1 MLAKLEIITTT
12 TGLDS
17 NALKKQLSALSP
29 DDCLA
34 VNLEAQNAG
43 VLIRYSRDGRIIFET
58 FELSA
63 TSESVMST
71 TGRLSR
77 TFPGHAVS
85 IPAQTF
91 LDRSFQQELSDL
103 LSRLSSESVK
113 YYQPTSIK
121 AGTSMQELRDT
132 TSPALVSD
140 CLMSMLCAIGRNEEV
155 ALVQKFVREDVLWQ
169 KTLLP
174 WRRAPF
180 WLLLRVSILRVLIC
194 SHGTTE
200 ALKQYKLFMIRL
212 VAQLLE
218 LASQSN
224 TKPDVLSVIHVKLA
238 RRVHKFEQLFGP
250 FLDPRVVAI
259 SKKARKVIDDTWI
272 SIHGKTELAQK
283 LPTSGWEEAT
293 NLSLRGA
300 RDILCKALK
309 PAVTFAAP
317 KNFVPP
323 ADLRVSSS
331 TLPSLRS
338 DTSGKTLAT
347 MLLKIETWVEKHLA
361 AWTNIIASDPR
372 AQPFDDLAV
381 LIEEYW
387 SLAQPQYKSSPLDMS
402 NALLTILELWVSLD
416 KICIS
421 RIPLL
426 ARHSPEVSSDLLKPL
441 LLHKIAQMRR
451 LSKIEEHL
459 NKRLR
464 NATKGASS
472 VFKKPSANSLP
483 IWYYD
488 ITPELQQLRHEIDQC
503 DISKKQRKL
512 EELRTL
518 TEEYDRLVSAAENEE
533 HYYPLSRKN
542 REFHDKKSC
551 KKCKL
556 EGRYARMT
564 IDIDEKSLP
573 NDKVQAKAAIFE
585 LAVPLGYAAWRDTTW
600 YIVHKIG
607 QRTSPRAEEVYNAA
621 RAYGQLRSF
630 VKPRSRALQMT
641 LTSRKKTFIQSHY
654 EKVSLPTTS
663 KTICR
668 SNGMD
673 YDMLDV
679 VSSTWLS
686 SAQSLPSLKSHCTLS
701 LPNGSHANLQWA
713 LSSSG
718 HTSNQVMAS
727 QSECSNNLEIREYIA
742 FCSLRSGA
750 RLQWLNILR
759 ELGCSNLTLND
770 PAVASLIHQ
779 AIWEVGT
786 PTQSDHR
793 VAHDELR
800 NKTFCNKLLE
810 MLQKRLPSI
819 ESNWQEQHSM
829 MTVIQLL
836 LRVLSLSTDEVTKTV
851 CHNLLSTARKIT
863 LDWCREIQVH
873 MNNNTTREDVQGR
886 AIVQLLNAG
895 LSCYSTFDVDEQ
907 HLPHILGSAGNIAA
921 LAEAQIIVCDNTP
934 IDRST
939 VSPLLKQSL
948 LHHVVIAHKLESH
961 VRDLSRTDGSGLNQA
976 VQRIWNGAV
985 LQQTWDVA
993 TEDAHSW
1000 LTNNT
1005 ITERGRGQKVHFN
1018 LLGGDLLVD
1027 GKPVGKIPSN
1037 LRSQPLFQQIFGP
1050 AILSVFTSN
1059 MPGMDYTISQH
1070 IYEYEVHVGAEN
1082 GQVLIRAKSG
1092 GRTLQALSQTTF
1104 ARQLPSHFVQSFTH
1118 WLDEATG
1125 EVEFRPLEK
1134 PWQSSAEYWKL
1145 SFLSLDIANTNSQ
1158 MRCGQQRLIENGSK
1172 VGQSVTDILSA
1183 LDSSQHC
1190 QIILNDSRTSEL
1202 KVYLRRYN
1210 LHFHVTTG
1218 GQLLSLEYSSVVD
1231 RNQNI
1236 GTMIGLCSKLVL
1248 RDVSSAQELQERRII
1263 IPWGEVTI
1271 AKEDEHVA
1279 VSVPHGTGIKQKY
1292 FVYSIDRHLR
1302 KLRGQQD
1309 VLGTLYKAYLHA
1321 ITSFAL
1327 PDPFTGRTG
1336 TEESI
1341 ATLKEASLFSCA
1353 PLHMEKQETLAL
1365 IKCLTPE
1372 RLYYPKHKTAMQTVC
1387 WHPSLSPLAQHDDF
1401 SLAASAI
1408 FAHHAQIELI
1418 YDLDQRAKVPV
1429 PSRGDAIL
1437 LARARRSNA
1446 SVMKSGLFSDMELSS
1461 DDDKI
1466 YCSRDHLVNNDR
1478 AKRVFEI
1485 ASLIKAWPPQIA
1497 THAKLTEVVKLCP
1510 VALGAETDGLVH
1522 LRTLLAFA
1530 FSEYFAGIHPPPSE
1544 TQYTLGQGSA
1554 PDVQTITRVIRLM
1567 IMEVKMALEAIR
1579 EALSPC
1585 GTAASIADSADLW
1598 PRLSESCLLSQLS
1611 RNNVDRLPAHWKVP
1625 LLQLGEKM
1633 ASLQRSERM
1642 ALLHGASNKKAL
1654 WNELKCAG
1662 RDGWTAT
1669 EYPSWLL
1676 LEIENNITIRPLQAK
1691 VAKEMIAPGSGRNS
1705 VLQLNM
1711 GEGKSSVIVPMLA
1724 TALAAGEKL
1733 ARVVVLKPLLRQTE
1747 QVLTQRLGGLLGH
1760 RVGHVPFSRKT
1771 KIDVTTVRIIQ
1782 NTFQKYAQG
1791 YGVLVA
1797 LPEELLSMKLMTRE
1811 KLASGSTLA
1820 AEILDMYRWLKVTA
1834 RDILDESDEILSV
1847 KSQLIYTVGDQQ
1859 MLDGKNDRWQIVQAV
1874 LRRVELHVKRLANA
1888 YPSELELEYSGKAFP
1903 LLKFLRSGVFDILME
1918 FICRALT
1925 RMILACMRLRSLS
1938 NGHSLCF
1945 VAPPE
1950 VHRSI
1955 ADASGGKD
1963 ESQLTSF
1970 GVLAWTMEQ
1979 TCQSLEIARP
1989 LRAMHGLEMS
1999 RQQKVLEKFLP
2010 ETRSSNAITSKSSEM
2025 GNFWECIQEDDAQTL
2040 ENLYGINDHRLEVFQ
2055 GLLDRTSKCPM
2066 MQHLISE
2073 IETMSKTRLQDS
2085 SMDNEQERELEH
2097 EIETE
2102 RRVQRPAKLEPII
2115 PSVSKGILDYIASGT
2130 AFALSQCE
2138 AVNAFSC
2145 FDKTTTKIISEKQ
2158 NVTAGHFRVLAT
2170 LDFIHSVLFTKGSL
2184 GDDYLRPTTWVLS
2197 STETEKLLIISPH
2210 EANELLPEIKAS
2222 GKIRLHTFAARLNKR
2237 MARFNHMNFYTPNAR
2252 PDDVAPAAHVI
2263 RDLELF
2269 SGSLYVDNMAKYER
2283 LCHFLG
2289 VATASTRPQNK
2300 PVQTDGFVDV
2310 KVRKEVGW
2318 PEDCPFNRSPLPFFK
2333 HILSLR
2339 MHGQAFDHSHMGAM
2353 LNGRALQE
2361 AAFEGCQEIEEIF
2374 EEMDIDD

>member
-1 MLAKLEIITTT
+1 
-12 TGLDS
+12 
-17 NALKKQLSALSP
+17 
-29 DDCLA
+29 
-34 VNLEAQNAG
+34 
-43 VLIRYSRDGRIIFET
+43 
-58 FELSA
+58 
-63 TSESVMST
+63 
-71 TGRLSR
+71 
-77 TFPGHAVS
+77 
-85 IPAQTF
+85 
-91 LDRSFQQELSDL
+91 
-103 LSRLSSESVK
+103 
-113 YYQPTSIK
+113 
-121 AGTSMQELRDT
+121 
-132 TSPALVSD
+132 
-140 CLMSMLCAIGRNEEV
+140 
-155 ALVQKFVREDVLWQ
+155 
-169 KTLLP
+169 
-174 WRRAPF
+174 
-180 WLLLRVSILRVLIC
+180 
-194 SHGTTE
+194 
-200 ALKQYKLFMIRL
+200 
-212 VAQLLE
+212 
-218 LASQSN
+218 
-224 TKPDVLSVIHVKLA
+224 
-238 RRVHKFEQLFGP
+238 
-250 FLDPRVVAI
+250 
-259 SKKARKVIDDTWI
+259 
-272 SIHGKTELAQK
+272 
-283 LPTSGWEEAT
+283 
-293 NLSLRGA
+293 
-300 RDILCKALK
+300 
-309 PAVTFAAP
+309 
-317 KNFVPP
+317 
-323 ADLRVSSS
+323 
-331 TLPSLRS
+331 
-338 DTSGKTLAT
+338 
-347 MLLKIETWVEKHLA
+347 
-361 AWTNIIASDPR
+361 
-372 AQPFDDLAV
+372 
-381 LIEEYW
+381 
-387 SLAQPQYKSSPLDMS
+387 
-402 NALLTILELWVSLD
+402 
-416 KICIS
+416 
-421 RIPLL
+421 
-426 ARHSPEVSSDLLKPL
+426 
-441 LLHKIAQMRR
+441 
-451 LSKIEEHL
+451 
-459 NKRLR
+459 
-464 NATKGASS
+464 
-472 VFKKPSANSLP
+472 
-483 IWYYD
+483 
-488 ITPELQQLRHEIDQC
+488 
-503 DISKKQRKL
+503 
-512 EELRTL
+512 
-518 TEEYDRLVSAAENEE
+518 
-533 HYYPLSRKN
+533 
-542 REFHDKKSC
+542 
-551 KKCKL
+551 
-556 EGRYARMT
+556 
-564 IDIDEKSLP
+564 
-573 NDKVQAKAAIFE
+573 
-585 LAVPLGYAAWRDTTW
+585 
-600 YIVHKIG
+600 
-607 QRTSPRAEEVYNAA
+607 
-621 RAYGQLRSF
+621 
-630 VKPRSRALQMT
+630 
-641 LTSRKKTFIQSHY
+641 
-654 EKVSLPTTS
+654 
-663 KTICR
+663 
-668 SNGMD
+668 
-673 YDMLDV
+673 
-679 VSSTWLS
+679 
-686 SAQSLPSLKSHCTLS
+686 
-701 LPNGSHANLQWA
+701 
-713 LSSSG
+713 
-718 HTSNQVMAS
+718 
-727 QSECSNNLEIREYIA
+727 
-742 FCSLRSGA
+742 
-750 RLQWLNILR
+750 
-759 ELGCSNLTLND
+759 
-770 PAVASLIHQ
+770 
-779 AIWEVGT
+779 
-786 PTQSDHR
+786 
-793 VAHDELR
+793 
-800 NKTFCNKLLE
+800 
-810 MLQKRLPSI
+810 
-819 ESNWQEQHSM
+819 
-829 MTVIQLL
+829 
-836 LRVLSLSTDEVTKTV
+836 
-851 CHNLLSTARKIT
+851 
-863 LDWCREIQVH
+863 
-873 MNNNTTREDVQGR
+873 
-886 AIVQLLNAG
+886 
-895 LSCYSTFDVDEQ
+895 
-907 HLPHILGSAGNIAA
+907 
-921 LAEAQIIVCDNTP
+921 
-934 IDRST
+934 
-939 VSPLLKQSL
+939 
-948 LHHVVIAHKLESH
+948 
-961 VRDLSRTDGSGLNQA
+961 
-976 VQRIWNGAV
+976 
-985 LQQTWDVA
+985 
-993 TEDAHSW
+993 
-1000 LTNNT
+1000 
-1005 ITERGRGQKVHFN
+1005 
-1018 LLGGDLLVD
+1018 
-1027 GKPVGKIPSN
+1027 
-1037 LRSQPLFQQIFGP
+1037 
-1050 AILSVFTSN
+1050 
-1059 MPGMDYTISQH
+1059 
-1070 IYEYEVHVGAEN
+1070 
-1082 GQVLIRAKSG
+1082 
-1092 GRTLQALSQTTF
+1092 
-1104 ARQLPSHFVQSFTH
+1104 
-1118 WLDEATG
+1118 
-1125 EVEFRPLEK
+1125 
-1134 PWQSSAEYWKL
+1134 
-1145 SFLSLDIANTNSQ
+1145 
-1158 MRCGQQRLIENGSK
+1158 
-1172 VGQSVTDILSA
+1172 
-1183 LDSSQHC
+1183 
-1190 QIILNDSRTSEL
+1190 
-1202 KVYLRRYN
+1202 
-1210 LHFHVTTG
+1210 
-1218 GQLLSLEYSSVVD
+1218 
-1231 RNQNI
+1231 
-1236 GTMIGLCSKLVL
+1236 MIGLRSKLVL

-1279 VSVPHGTGIKQKY
+1279 VSVPHGTGIEQKY

-1353 PLHMEKQETLAL
+1353 PLHMEEQETLAL

-1408 FAHHAQIELI
+1408 FAHHAQTELMF
-1418 YDLDQRAKVPV
+1418 DLDQRAKVPV

-1466 YCSRDHLVNNDR
+1466 YCSRDHLVNDDR

-1497 THAKLTEVVKLCP
+1497 THAKLTEVVKVWGIIRGYHAKFNLSSLEDLSSLVFSDHFGSLYQICRQALRRTDTYSLMFKLCP

-1530 FSEYFAGIHPPPSE
+1530 FSEYFAGIHSPPSE

-1554 PDVQTITRVIRLM
+1554 PDVQTITWVISKYATNYELPNYPTKTDIEEFETKESEQELQEDALAKKVFNIWPGASVSVVQQDYQYFNTTGIVHECQGLFDEWHKNRRFLKHIQKVEARLASMQTSQVVYNVPAFHMSRFSQEHAIHTQFTLTDLLQARSGRLSIRPTPQLVSTPPRSLENASQVKRLVSVLNTGSSSTHKEYRRDLSASVEALEGRQSDCESGKIALTHGQLDNHRGLM

-1585 GTAASIADSADLW
+1585 GTAASIVDSADLW

-1847 KSQLIYTVGDQQ
+1847 KSQLIYPVGDQQ

-1874 LRRVELHVKRLANA
+1874 LRRVELHVKRLANS

-1903 LLKFLRSGVFDILME
+1903 LLKFLRPGVFDMLME
-1918 FICRALT
+1918 FLIEDAISGRIAGVSFDFYSDDTREAVKTYISSREISPTCLETLTTSVHEGPHWDALFILRGLFAHEVLSFSLQRKRWLVEYGLDLRRCLMAVPYRAKGVPSVNSEFGHPDVGILLT
-1925 RMILACMRLRSLS
+1925 CLSYYYTGLTLEQMYTCFVILSKDSNPQDVYDNWTSARDFPWSLKSYEAVNLDDKTLCENLLYPKLQFNLDIISFYLNQIVFPKEGKEFSKRISASGWDIPSTSTDPGLVTTGFSGTNDSRAVLPFSIDQEDLPELLHTNAMVLDLTLRAENRSYLQSVDAYGKKLNVDGLLAMMTRQNPRVNVLIDVGAQVLTATNIRLAQQWLALEAGAHASVFFDEQDEAVVLDRSGAVTPLRISPFSGKLDACLMYLDEVHTRGIDLAIPIGARAMVTLGPRLVKDRLMQACMRLRSLG

-1970 GVLAWTMEQ
+1970 DVLAWTMEQ

-2010 ETRSSNAITSKSSEM
+2010 ETRSSNAIMSKSSEM

-2115 PSVSKGILDYIASGT
+2115 SSVSKGILDYIASGT

-2145 FDKTTTKIISEKQ
+2145 FDKTTAKIISEKQ

-2222 GKIRLHTFAARLNKR
+2222 GKIHLHTFAARLNKR
-2237 MARFNHMNFYTPNAR
+2237 MARFNHMDFYTPNAR
-2252 PDDVAPAAHVI
+2252 PDDVAPAAHAI

-2310 KVRKEVGW
+2310 KDRKEVGW